1 MQERTDSLSKG
12 REEEKRIGGEE
23 ERRGG
28 GEECPHLRDGRKMA
42 PMIPMHTMAFL
53 CCRIFSLEDG
63 LK

>member
-12 REEEKRIGGEE
+12 REEEKRI
-23 ERRGG
+23 G

-63 LK
+63 LN